1 MCLSALYWAGVSRIW
16 YGNTKADADHI
27 GFGDDFI
34 YKEIEKPYEKRTI
47 PIQGMMRDE
56 ALAAFKAWEEKED
69 KVEY

>member
-16 YGNTKADADHI
+16 YGNTKVDADHI
-27 GFGDDFI
+27 GFGDNFI
-34 YKEIEKPYEKRTI
+34 YKELEKPYEERTI

-56 ALAAFKAWEEKED
+56 ALAAFRAWEEKED